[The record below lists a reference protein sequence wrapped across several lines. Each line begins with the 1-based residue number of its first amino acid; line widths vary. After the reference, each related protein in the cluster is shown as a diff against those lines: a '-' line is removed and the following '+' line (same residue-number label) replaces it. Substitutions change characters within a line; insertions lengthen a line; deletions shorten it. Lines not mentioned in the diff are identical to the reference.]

1 MMKVAFSLGL
11 GLAAGTVGTA
21 VLTVS
26 EKIEQRLTGRASS
39 TVPGQ
44 VGAAV
49 AGSKDDEV
57 AAQWLN
63 TPVHWAHGTA
73 MGALRGALGLTGLG
87 PVASSVVF
95 YGLVWGGDVVLYRSL
110 GIAPWPWKW
119 RKQELVTDLFHKGV
133 YALATSATFEPLRRA
148 TS

>member
-1 MMKVAFSLGL
+1 MKVAFTLGL
-11 GLAAGTVGTA
+11 GLAAGTAGTG

-73 MGALRGALGLTGLG
+73 
-87 PVASSVVF
+87 
-95 YGLVWGGDVVLYRSL
+95 
-110 GIAPWPWKW
+110 WPWKW
-119 RKQELVTDLFHKGV
+119 RKQELVTDLFHKAV
-133 YALATSATFEPLRRA
+133 YAIATSATFEPLRRA